1 MLKPPLFSLCTVLAF
16 ALLTGCSTDKS
27 KDHGPPSS
35 GLPILG
41 PMEIMEGKDG
51 RTDTVF
57 RELPEIALEDQYG
70 VAFHHDSLKGQIRV
84 VDFSLPPAR
93 GYASI

>member
-1 MLKPPLFSLCTVLAF
+1 MLKPSLFSLFIGLAF
-16 ALLTGCSTDKS
+16 ALLTGCNADKS
-27 KDHGPPSS
+27 KDHNPTSS

-57 RELPEIALEDQYG
+57 RELPVIALEDQYG
-70 VAFHHDSLKGQIRV
+70 VAFHHDSLK
-84 VDFSLPPAR
+84 
-93 GYASI
+93 